1 MGLGDGM
8 GREGKG
14 KGRGGVCDIFL
25 PPGSKAEPGAG
36 YHCITDDVLYS
47 LYPLLKSRGGHA
59 KEGLSLAP
67 GECLAL
73 ACLHGRE

>member
-8 GREGKG
+8 GGEGG
-14 KGRGGVCDIFL
+14 CDIFL
-25 PPGSKAEPGAG
+25 LLGSKPEPGAG

-73 ACLHGRE
+73 ACLHGCE

>member
-8 GREGKG
+8 GGEGKG
-14 KGRGGVCDIFL
+14 RSSDIFL
-25 PPGSKAEPGAG
+25 PPGSKAEPCAG

-73 ACLHGRE
+73 ACLHGCE

>member
-1 MGLGDGM
+1 MSGGDEWGEGLGGE
-8 GREGKG
+8 RKG
-14 KGRGGVCDIFL
+14 GGDIFL

>member
-1 MGLGDGM
+1 MNGAGVG
-8 GREGKG
+8 GEGKG
-14 KGRGGVCDIFL
+14 DIFL

-47 LYPLLKSRGGHA
+47 LYPVLKSRGGHA

-67 GECLAL
+67 GESLAL
-73 ACLHGRE
+73 ACLHGCE